1 MTSSIELSRRGHGR
15 TTKVT
20 CPHGMPY
27 SSCDFRTG
35 RSRFTAVSIVAER
48 HRPLTERRRGHRL
61 LLCVQEARPLV
72 QAAFVLR
79 FALGALCTLG
89 SGRPPGLTV
98 LAGAAA
104 WWAATTC
111 AYLFNGLMD
120 LPEDRA
126 NGSSRP
132 LAGGRLDARTARAG
146 VAALAVTAVALSLF
160 APRTT
165 GCVLVFLV
173 LGYLYSAPRGAAKL
187 RAWSASCVTTA
198 ATFATYLGG
207 ALSTGRT
214 PSTTALLFGAVMSLW
229 VGLIGAVAKDLGSTG
244 GDALAGRRTLAV
256 VRGEAATRTFCALAA
271 LCLAQFSLLGAPWTT
286 TPVPLTTGALA
297 LAVGATLL
305 TARCLAPR
313 TVAPRSPYRV
323 AMATQYGVHLAT
335 AAALLLGM

>member
-1 MTSSIELSRRGHGR
+1 MLF
-15 TTKVT
+15 
-20 CPHGMPY
+20 
-27 SSCDFRTG
+27 FRAG
-35 RSRFTAVSIVAER
+35 RSTFAAVSIVAER
-48 HRPLTERRRGHRL
+48 HRTLTDRRFGRRL
-61 LLCVQEARPLV
+61 LLCVEEARPLV

-98 LAGAAA
+98 LAGAVA

-111 AYLFNGLMD
+111 VYLYNGLMD

-132 LAGGRLDARTARAG
+132 LASGRLDAPTARAA
-146 VAALAVTAVALSLF
+146 VVALAVAAVALSVLT
-160 APRTT
+160 PRTT
-165 GCVLVFLV
+165 VCVAVFLV

-187 RAWSASCVTTA
+187 RAWSASCVTTV
-198 ATFATYLGG
+198 ATFVTYLGG
-207 ALSTGRT
+207 ALATGST
-214 PSTTALLFGAVMSLW
+214 PSVAALLFGAVMSLW

-271 LCLAQFSLLGAPWTT
+271 LCLAQLSLAGAPWTT

-313 TVAPRSPYRV
+313 AVAPRSPYRV

-335 AAALLLGM
+335 GAALLLGM